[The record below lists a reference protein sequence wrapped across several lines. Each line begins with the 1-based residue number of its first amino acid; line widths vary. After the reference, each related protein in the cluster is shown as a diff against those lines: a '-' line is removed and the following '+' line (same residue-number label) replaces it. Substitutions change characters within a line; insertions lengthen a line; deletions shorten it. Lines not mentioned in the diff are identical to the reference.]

1 MAKKEKEKKSKDY
14 AEFKFKGETFDY
26 TGRVYP
32 AKKKGNPFIYLTIN
46 DVITIQCHLVE
57 GKKSSFIG
65 WPSYEVDGKWK
76 SNIFV
81 DEDLNDEMDKLVEV
95 IEKALED
102 ME

>member
-57 GKKSSFIG
+57 GKKSNFIG
-65 WPSYEVDGKWK
+65 WPSYEVEGKWK
-76 SNIFV
+76 SSIYV
-81 DEDLNDEMDKLVEV
+81 DEDLNDEMDKLIEV

-102 ME
+102 MD

>member
-1 MAKKEKEKKSKDY
+1 MAKKEKEKKSNGY
-14 AEFKFKGETFDY
+14 AEFKFKGEVFDY

-76 SNIFV
+76 SSIYV
-81 DEDLNDEMDKLVEV
+81 DEDLNDEIDSLVEV
-95 IEKALED
+95 IEKALEG

>member
-1 MAKKEKEKKSKDY
+1 MAKGKAKKADY

-32 AKKKGNPFIYLTIN
+32 AKKNGNPFIYLTIN
-46 DVITIQCHLVE
+46 DVLTIQCHLVE

-65 WPSYEVDGKWK
+65 WPSYQVENKYKSSIYVDK
-76 SNIFV
+76 
-81 DEDLNDEMDKLVEV
+81 ELNDEMNSLIEV

-102 ME
+102 LED

>member
-1 MAKKEKEKKSKDY
+1 MAKSKAKKADY

-57 GKKSSFIG
+57 GKKSNFIG
-65 WPSYEVDGKWK
+65 WPSYEVEGKWK
-76 SNIFV
+76 SSIYV
-81 DEDLNDEMDKLVEV
+81 DEDLNDEIDSLVEV

>member
-1 MAKKEKEKKSKDY
+1 MAKKEEKKKSKDY
-14 AEFKFKGETFDY
+14 AEFKFKGEIFDY

-65 WPSYEVDGKWK
+65 WPSYEVDGKRK
-76 SNIFV
+76 SNIYV
-81 DEDLNDEMDKLVEV
+81 YEDLDDEMDKLIEV
-95 IEKALED
+95 IEKALD
-102 ME
+102 SLD